1 VTNDAALHTREMEE
15 AVRRLFQPVDPAGRR
30 LGVEV
35 EVLPVDA
42 HTRRVAPIP
51 RSLEFLRDLAVEEG
65 WREEPSEHGAPW
77 FRAAGGVISFEPGG
91 QIEYSSPPEER
102 GSPLL
107 RRVAG
112 VMDPVRASAAGAGI
126 DLLEVGL
133 DPHNRPEAAPLQ
145 LTGARYRRM
154 ARHLAAIGPWGAR
167 MMRQSVALHVN
178 VDFGPDP
185 ARSWRVINAA
195 VPVLVAMFA
204 NSPRLDGADSGWR
217 SNRARAWRELD
228 PARTGFFPGMG
239 DGPRRYLDFAL
250 GAADLFSEGVPR
262 PFAVEHPG
270 GVRAGIWSRHLSTL
284 FPEVRPKGYLEVR
297 CFDALPSPWLA
308 APLVAVTALAFDD
321 RTAEGAES
329 LLGTPDSA
337 TLRAAGEHGLA
348 DERLADAA
356 QRLVPLVLEGA
367 ERLDG
372 YWERG
377 DLERAAAFF
386 ERYTLRGRSP
396 ADDSSPAATPALG

>member
-1 VTNDAALHTREMEE
+1 
-15 AVRRLFQPVDPAGRR
+15 
-30 LGVEV
+30 
-35 EVLPVDA
+35 
-42 HTRRVAPIP
+42 
-51 RSLEFLRDLAVEEG
+51 
-65 WREEPSEHGAPW
+65 
-77 FRAAGGVISFEPGG
+77 
-91 QIEYSSPPEER
+91 
-102 GSPLL
+102 
-107 RRVAG
+107 
-112 VMDPVRASAAGAGI
+112 
-126 DLLEVGL
+126 
-133 DPHNRPEAAPLQ
+133 
-145 LTGARYRRM
+145 
-154 ARHLAAIGPWGAR
+154 
-167 MMRQSVALHVN
+167 
-178 VDFGPDP
+178 
-185 ARSWRVINAA
+185 
-195 VPVLVAMFA
+195 VLVAMFA